1 MGLFDGIQLA
11 GRTSLSTDHD
21 DQSGVSEEGY
31 IMDMS
36 LVSKLINNFD
46 APARKMKKDLYAGV
60 KELGD
65 FYASIRLDHMSMET
79 FRKLPTFLDLRNLGM
94 YFLLCSVSELSLIS

>member
-46 APARKMKKDLYAGV
+46 APARKMKKDAGV

-65 FYASIRLDHMSMET
+65 FYASIRLDNMSMEK
-79 FRKLPTFLDLRNLGM
+79 FRKLPTFLDLVNLGKYCLM
-94 YFLLCSVSELSLIS
+94 LLCAPSL